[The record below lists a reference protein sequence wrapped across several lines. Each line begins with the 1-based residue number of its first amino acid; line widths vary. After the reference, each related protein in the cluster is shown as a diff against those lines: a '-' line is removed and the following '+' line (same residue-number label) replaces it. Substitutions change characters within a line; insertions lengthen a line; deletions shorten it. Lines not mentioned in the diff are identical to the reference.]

1 MTAYEYLSQC
11 YYLDRQIKY
20 DLMELEELR
29 ELSSSISSSNFGEKV
44 SGTKS
49 TDAPFVKA
57 LERLWEKQDKINE
70 EILRLTKLKEEIQE
84 AINKIDN
91 SDAKFVLMYRYK
103 QKMTW
108 GGIALELNLSE
119 KTVRRL
125 HQEGLRKIVV
135 PNQ

>member
-70 EILRLTKLKEEIQE
+70 EIVKLTKLKEEIQE
-84 AINKIDN
+84 TISQLKDKDERFI
-91 SDAKFVLMYRYK
+91 LLYRYTQRMK
-103 QKMTW
+103 YQD
-108 GGIALELNLSE
+108 IALELNLSE
-119 KTVRRL
+119 RTVRRL
-125 HQEGLRKIVV
+125 HNKALSKIVV
-135 PNQ
+135 KQ